1 MENTVIGA
9 KGESFK
15 QPCECVLG
23 IGAVPV
29 QRFGAVYEPETALK
43 RGTVFPDLDFPFFGG
58 DSHGE

>member
-23 IGAVPV
+23 IGALPV

-58 DSHGE
+58 ESHGE

>member
-1 MENTVIGA
+1 MENSIVGI

-23 IGAVPV
+23 IATVPI
-29 QRFGAVYEPETALK
+29 QQFGALYEAEKALK
-43 RGTVFPDLDFPFFGG
+43 RGTVFPDLDLPFFGG